1 MGNPKSLT
9 YDSNN
14 MAVIDLGS
22 AIIRM
27 EPDEPPQWA
36 LDIARK
42 ELRETPEIA
51 KDAMEKLKKMI
62 EAETYLNLPTDE
74 FYLRMFLRPTHYYP
88 ESALN
93 RITHFY
99 HMLLKYGE
107 ACRDIIPA
115 KVQHVF
121 NAELLKLLP
130 NRDQHGRRILVLD
143 VGKRWKPSDVS
154 LLDLFRGIQLAVLG
168 AMVEPMSQICGAVV
182 IIDVE
187 GLPMGHI
194 MQFTPHFAAM
204 LLDYIQECI
213 CVRLKA
219 VHIVN
224 NSYIFNVLFN
234 IFKPFIREKLRKRIH
249 FHGKDMNSL
258 TKHIDAA
265 VLPAKYGGSATWELP
280 PGKLLGEFFLSYTP
294 DFEKAASYG
303 FKEGYKM
310 KK

>member
-1 MGNPKSLT
+1 MGNPKSLS

-27 EPDEPPQWA
+27 EPDDPPQWA
-36 LDIARK
+36 LEIARK
-42 ELRETPEIA
+42 ELRETPDVAQEA
-51 KDAMEKLKKMI
+51 KKKLKELI
-62 EAETYLNLPTDE
+62 EAETELNLPTDD
-74 FYLRMFLRPTHYYP
+74 FYLQMFLRPTHYYP
-88 ESALN
+88 ESALK
-93 RITHFY
+93 RIKHFY
-99 HMLLKYGE
+99 NMLQKYGE
-107 ACRDIIPA
+107 ACRDIVPA

-121 NAELLKLLP
+121 EAELLTLLP
-130 NRDQHGRRILVLD
+130 NRDQHGRRILVLQA
-143 VGKRWKPSDVS
+143 GKKWKPSEVS
-154 LLDLFRGIQLAVLG
+154 LVDMFRGIQLTVLG
-168 AMVEPMSQICGAVV
+168 SMVEPLSQICGAVV

-194 MQFTPHFAAM
+194 MHFTPNFAAM
-204 LLDYIQECI
+204 LLDYVQECI

-224 NSYIFNVLFN
+224 NSYIFNILFN
-234 IFKPFIREKLRKRIH
+234 IFKPFIREKLRKRIY
-249 FHGKDMNSL
+249 FHGKDMKSL

-265 VLPAKYGGSATWELP
+265 VLPAKYGGSATWEMP
-280 PGKLLGEFFLSYTP
+280 PGKLLGEFFMSYTP

-303 FKEGYKM
+303 WKDGYKI